1 MHVPSPDAG
10 ERHMQHTK
18 TRMLAKFRK
27 LRHHRCMHT
36 HMPTV
41 SKRKTDAITGAGIL
55 AFNGIEGSVSLSR
68 IASIIRIIKG
78 R

>member
-1 MHVPSPDAG
+1 
-10 ERHMQHTK
+10 
-18 TRMLAKFRK
+18 
-27 LRHHRCMHT
+27 MHT

-55 AFNGIEGSVSLSR
+55 AFIGIEGCVSVSHT
-68 IASIIRIIKG
+68 ISIIRIIKG